1 MRSPKSDYAPI
12 IDDQGNK
19 ADFNSCFVTN
29 EAKVAF
35 NNHLYVLTFDLG
47 KPMMQNAVLI
57 VQDQYSGNSAAH
69 TD

>member
-1 MRSPKSDYAPI
+1 MRSPKNAYTPI

-19 ADFNSCFVTN
+19 ANFNSCFVTN
-29 EAKVAF
+29 EAIVAF
-35 NNHLYVLTFDLG
+35 NNHLYVLTFNLG

-57 VQDQYSGNSAAH
+57 VQDQYNSNAKAH